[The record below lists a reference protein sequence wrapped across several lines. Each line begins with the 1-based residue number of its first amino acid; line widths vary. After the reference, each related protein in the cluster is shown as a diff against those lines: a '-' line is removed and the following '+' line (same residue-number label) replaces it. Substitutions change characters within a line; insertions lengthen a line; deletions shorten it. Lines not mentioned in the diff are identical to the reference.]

1 MLAKYANSK
10 FQLGATPKDIIIGVE
25 RELKEQ
31 IGDLRTEMKA
41 GIAEL
46 KGLVKT
52 IKVESENRT
61 LKQFIVFW
69 VVVAGI
75 VIPILSTAFTVAK
88 RHIIP

>member
-1 MLAKYANSK
+1 
-10 FQLGATPKDIIIGVE
+10 
-25 RELKEQ
+25 
-31 IGDLRTEMKA
+31 MKA